1 LKSGYPDIRYLSRR
15 AGLQVGLVQ
24 SLAGAKNFLAP
35 RQAGKVRLVFAAL
48 LCTILFSISVIC
60 GHRSARLI
68 GGTEANFWRVTVATF
83 FLGIW
88 AYGFGAGLSGD
99 AFPVFLLSG
108 IAGIGLGDVAF
119 FQALPRVGP
128 RLASLLVQCL
138 TAPCAALIEWL
149 WLGTTLAASQILCGL
164 VILVGVGIALAP
176 GEHMHLARRQLA
188 IGTLAS
194 LIAALGGAGG
204 AVFSRKA
211 YVIVHAN
218 HQSIDPFSAGF
229 QRLGGGLL
237 IAGICLLFVKR
248 GEIAQFAR
256 SANRRDPDSPT
267 SAKWRR
273 VWPWVLVNGLAGQ
286 TLGVSAM
293 QWALETTPTGIVLAI
308 IAMTPIVVIPF
319 AILTEGERPT
329 PRSLIG
335 GLVAVGGVIG
345 LTLSR

>member
-1 LKSGYPDIRYLSRR
+1 
-15 AGLQVGLVQ
+15 
-24 SLAGAKNFLAP
+24 
-35 RQAGKVRLVFAAL
+35 VFAAL

-68 GGTEANFWRVTVATF
+68 GGTEANFWRITVATL

-88 AYGFGAGLSGD
+88 AYGFGAGLTGS

-108 IAGIGLGDVAF
+108 VAGIGLGDVAL
-119 FQALPRVGP
+119 FQALPRLGP
-128 RLASLLVQCL
+128 RLSSLLVQCL

-149 WLGTTLAASQILCGL
+149 WLGTTLTNSQVLYGL
-164 VILVGVGIALAP
+164 VVLAGVGLALAP
-176 GEHMHLARRQLA
+176 GEHMSLTRRRLI
-188 IGTLAS
+188 IGTVAS

-211 YVIVHAN
+211 YVIVHAS
-218 HQSIDPFSAGF
+218 HESIDPFSAGF
-229 QRLGGGLL
+229 QRLGGGLF

-248 GEIAQFAR
+248 GEIVRLFKRQPPEIQTSKLDTR
-256 SANRRDPDSPT
+256 PSP
-267 SAKWRR
+267 SKWRR

-308 IAMTPIVVIPF
+308 IAITPIVVIPF

-329 PRSLIG
+329 ARSLAG
-335 GLVAVGGVIG
+335 GVVAVGV
-345 LTLSR
+345 

>member
-1 LKSGYPDIRYLSRR
+1 M
-15 AGLQVGLVQ
+15 
-24 SLAGAKNFLAP
+24 
-35 RQAGKVRLVFAAL
+35 FAAL
-48 LCTILFSISVIC
+48 ICTILFSISVIC
-60 GHRSARLI
+60 GHRSAKLI

-88 AYGFGAGLSGD
+88 AYSFGAGLSGE

-119 FQALPRVGP
+119 FQALPRLGP

-138 TAPCAALIEWL
+138 TAPGAALIEWL
-149 WLGTTLAASQILCGL
+149 WLGTTLTASQILGGL
-164 VILVGVGIALAP
+164 IILVGVGIALAP
-176 GEHMHLARRQLA
+176 GEHMHLTRRQLVV
-188 IGTLAS
+188 GTLAS

-204 AVFSRKA
+204 AVLSRKA
-211 YVIVHAN
+211 YVIVHTN

-237 IAGICLLFVKR
+237 IAGICLLTVKR
-248 GEIAQFAR
+248 GEIAR
-256 SANRRDPDSPT
+256 LANLWFRGAAQPEVSLP
-267 SAKWRR
+267 SSLPAANSVPKWRR
-273 VWPWVLVNGLAGQ
+273 VWPWILVNGLAGQ
-286 TLGVSAM
+286 TFGVSAM

-319 AILTEGERPT
+319 AVITEGERPT
-329 PRSLIG
+329 TRSLIG

-345 LTLSR
+345 LTLTR

>member
-1 LKSGYPDIRYLSRR
+1 
-15 AGLQVGLVQ
+15 
-24 SLAGAKNFLAP
+24 
-35 RQAGKVRLVFAAL
+35 VFAAL
-48 LCTILFSISVIC
+48 ICTILFSISVIC
-60 GHRSARLI
+60 GHRSAKLI

-119 FQALPRVGP
+119 FQALPRLGP
-128 RLASLLVQCL
+128 RLSSLLVQCL
-138 TAPCAALIEWL
+138 TAPCAALIERL
-149 WLGTTLAASQILCGL
+149 WLGTTLSFSQMFCGL
-164 VILVGVGIALAP
+164 IILVGVGIALAP
-176 GEHMHLARRQLA
+176 SEHVHLTRRQLTV
-188 IGTLAS
+188 GTLAS

-211 YVIVHAN
+211 YLIVHAN

-237 IAGICLLFVKR
+237 IAGICLLAVKR
-248 GEIAQFAR
+248 GEIAQL
-256 SANRRDPDSPT
+256 ANRWLQEHAHRPEVNAPT
-267 SAKWRR
+267 NLPAPGSALKWRR
-273 VWPWVLVNGLAGQ
+273 VWPWILANGLAGQ

-308 IAMTPIVVIPF
+308 IATTPIVVIPF
-319 AILTEGERPT
+319 AFAIEGERPT
-329 PRSLIG
+329 TRSLLG
-335 GLVAVGGVIG
+335 GFVAVGGVIG
-345 LTLSR
+345 MTLSR